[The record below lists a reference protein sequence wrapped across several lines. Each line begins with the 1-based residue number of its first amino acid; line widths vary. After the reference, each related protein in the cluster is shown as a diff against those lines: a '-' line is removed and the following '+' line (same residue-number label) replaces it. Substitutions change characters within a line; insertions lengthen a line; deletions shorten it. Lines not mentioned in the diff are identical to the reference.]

1 MKKKDLPSRGALA
14 EAIDRFAVLDK
25 GDVAVSEHVLSMLVS
40 KSYDPRL
47 ADAIA
52 KAVRCEA
59 DLMSDLY
66 Q

>member
-1 MKKKDLPSRGALA
+1 MEAA
-14 EAIDRFAVLDK
+14 ERFAVLDK
-25 GDVAVSEHVLSMLVS
+25 GDVAISEHVLSMLVS

-47 ADAIA
+47 ADVIA

-59 DLMSDLY
+59 DMVSDLY